1 MSYQKADH
9 ILPPELLEKVQE
21 YIDGE
26 LIYIP
31 KTAEHKKSWGE
42 GTQTRKELK
51 IRNAQ
56 IYEDYLNGENM
67 ERLAIK
73 YYLSYKSIQRIISHE
88 KKSK

>member
-9 ILPPELLEKVQE
+9 ILPPELLKKVQE

-42 GTQTRKELK
+42 GTSTRKELK
-51 IRNAQ
+51 ARNEQ
-56 IYEDYLNGENM
+56 IYTDYLNGESM
-67 ERLAIK
+67 EHLAAK
-73 YYLSYKSIQRIISHE
+73 YYLSFKSIQRIIGHE
-88 KKSK
+88 KKNK